1 MSQSKL
7 GNYQERGSSQES
19 KHKTGDKRKKQAQLG
34 MPHSRIQIEFGFL
47 LQAGTCHILYFAQ
60 NLRQS
65 QSVQGTELNWGGG
78 TPHRKSVYR
87 EGGTPHIFSE
97 QGALAENPR
106 WSPSVANIS

>member
-47 LQAGTCHILYFAQ
+47 LQAGTCHILNFAQ
-60 NLRQS
+60 NPRQS
-65 QSVQGTELNWGGG
+65 QRVKGTELNWGGG
-78 TPHRKSVYR
+78 H
-87 EGGTPHIFSE
+87 
-97 QGALAENPR
+97 
-106 WSPSVANIS
+106 